1 MSTLLSKDN
10 ATIFLICETH
20 LRNDMND
27 SEILRHLPNYSL
39 VRCDRNPNYDNDSL
53 TKKGGAAVLYP
64 SNLCITK
71 ATFLSSG
78 VNESLCVEVKELNLV
93 FVVLYRSPNSM
104 KKHIVDNLK
113 QIDLFLGSSK
123 MDNLIYAGDLNFP
136 KDYKSKFNK

>member
-20 LRNDMND
+20 LRNDMNN

-53 TKKGGAAVLYP
+53 TKKGGVSVIYP

-78 VNESLCVEVKELNLV
+78 VNESLCVEVKELNLALV
-93 FVVLYRSPNSM
+93 GLYRSPNSM
-104 KKHIVDNLK
+104 KNTLSIIL
-113 QIDLFLGSSK
+113 SR
-123 MDNLIYAGDLNFP
+123 LICF
-136 KDYKSKFNK
+136 

>member
-53 TKKGGAAVLYP
+53 TKKGGVAVLYP

-78 VNESLCVEVKELNLV
+78 EKKSGLYRYCWPGVVTAVSQSHKIVWGISIAEESLKLL
-93 FVVLYRSPNSM
+93 PN
-104 KKHIVDNLK
+104 HPL
-113 QIDLFLGSSK
+113 QCL
-123 MDNLIYAGDLNFP
+123 
-136 KDYKSKFNK
+136 